1 MEARNRFIAPE
12 RMGAW
17 LVVTLGVAVLAL
29 VAAIFGIMESRT
41 GSVVSQVQ
49 VLKLDERI
57 RALEAARRVEPA
69 AAMPAPE
76 SMPAPEAQ

>member
-1 MEARNRFIAPE
+1 MESRSRFISQE

-29 VAAIFGIMESRT
+29 VAAIWGLQESRLA
-41 GSVVSQVQ
+41 SALAQAE

-57 RALEAARRVEPA
+57 RALEAARPA
-69 AAMPAPE
+69 AAMPAPAE
-76 SMPAPEAQ
+76 AAMPAPAETK